1 VADRDRELR
10 VARGKNRRS
19 EAWDLAAVR
28 RRLARLASLTLPSV
42 AALGLLAGA
51 GWSTWRVGVQGDLLR
66 LREVRFLGLSQ
77 LRPDE
82 LAELSPVHPGDHLLL
97 SDLEA
102 MGLALRRNPWIASV
116 EIVRR
121 LTPPALDVT
130 VTERRAAALV
140 DLSGLYLADRR
151 GQVFKRAAPGDGLD
165 LPVVTGLLRED
176 YVARRGETERRI
188 EASLELLDRWR
199 EAGLD
204 RRAAVSEVHL
214 DPDLG
219 VRVYAGDEGMEIRLG
234 QGDLPAKLERL
245 GRVLSALEAD
255 GRRAEVL
262 HLDNRRH
269 PDWVAVRQ
277 AGAEPGVGR

>member
-1 VADRDRELR
+1 VAVDPAE
-10 VARGKNRRS
+10 
-19 EAWDLAAVR
+19 VR
-28 RRLARLASLTLPSV
+28 RRLGRALALALPSV
-42 AALGLLAGA
+42 LSLALLGGA
-51 GWSTWRVGVQGDLLR
+51 GWATWKYGVEGDLLR
-66 LREVRFLGLSQ
+66 IRQLRFAGLSQ
-77 LRPDE
+77 VRAEE
-82 LAELSPVHPGDHLLL
+82 LLELSPVHPGDHLLL
-97 SDLEA
+97 SDLE
-102 MGLALRRNPWIASV
+102 GLARALRRNPWVASV
-116 EIVRR
+116 EVTRR
-121 LTPPALDVT
+121 FAPPALEVA

-165 LPVVTGLLRED
+165 LPVVTGLARQD
-176 YVARRGETERRI
+176 HVARREETERRI
-188 EASLELLDRWR
+188 EAALELLDRWR
-199 EAGLD
+199 DAGLD

-219 VRVYAGDEGMEIRLG
+219 VRVHAGDDGMEIRLG

-269 PDWVAVRQ
+269 PDWVAVRP
-277 AGAEPGVGR
+277 AGGSGAVDARGPRGP

>member
-1 VADRDRELR
+1 VEVD
-10 VARGKNRRS
+10 
-19 EAWDLAAVR
+19 AAERR
-28 RRLARLASLTLPSV
+28 RRLGRAVALALPSV
-42 AALGLLAGA
+42 LSLGLLGGA
-51 GWSTWRVGVQGDLLR
+51 GWATWKYGVQGDLLR
-66 LREVRFLGLSQ
+66 VRQIRYLGLSQ
-77 LRPDE
+77 VRAEE
-82 LAELSPVHPGDHLLL
+82 LAELSPVHAGDHLLL
-97 SDLEA
+97 TDLDA
-102 MGLALRRNPWIASV
+102 LARALQRNPWVDSV
-116 EIVRR
+116 EVARR
-121 LTPPALDVT
+121 FAPPALEVA

-140 DLSGLYLADRR
+140 DLSGLYLVDRR

-165 LPVVTGLLRED
+165 LPVVTGLARED
-176 YVARRGETERRI
+176 HVARREETERRI
-188 EASLELLDRWR
+188 EAALELLDRWR

-219 VRVYAGDEGMEIRLG
+219 VRVHAGDDGMEIRLG

-269 PDWVAVRQ
+269 PDWVAVGL
-277 AGAEPGVGR
+277 AGGGVAVDGRGPRGP